1 MQPIPK
7 EDFNKLNLKAK
18 REHAKYWASLSYKL
32 KEYELK
38 YLSGEDRKKYLHDK
52 SNSGTWLEDY
62 EFHALDKEN
71 KESYISRK
79 KFLSDNEVNR
89 LDLDMQKF
97 YVNNLTSNKL
107 SMSDEAFKSLDDNKI
122 KNLYVTGKMKNSNPS
137 NLKKIEI
144 EVLKPSQQKEYV
156 DYFIKLNS
164 TAIRPE
170 YLEILKPS
178 IKKYYLD
185 SINKLNEV
193 RKIIKSVI
201 SELR

>member
-18 REHAKYWASLSYKL
+18 REYAKYWASLSYKL

-38 YLSGEDRKKYLHDK
+38 YLSGEDRKKYLNDK

-62 EFHALDKEN
+62 EFQALDKED

-79 KFLSDNEVNR
+79 KFLSDDEVNR

-107 SMSDEAFKSLDDNKI
+107 SMSDKAFESLDDVKM
-122 KNLYVTGKMKNSNPS
+122 KNLYVTGRMKNASPA
-137 NLKKIEI
+137 NLKRAEI

-156 DYFIKLNS
+156 DYFLALNS

-170 YLEILKPS
+170 YLEALKPS
-178 IKKYYLD
+178 MKKYYLD
-185 SINKLNEV
+185 NTGELNEV

-201 SELR
+201 SKLR